1 VLWLVL
7 LPLFVYVASVESL
20 SLFLGLPT
28 AILVAGLLIAATR
41 GKRLIA
47 RPRFPTLLFAAFVV
61 FAAISATFS
70 EDPLAAQ
77 SRIVYLV
84 AYGVFGWAVAHAL
97 ATGLI
102 SHMNVVRAIVWSAAV
117 ASVPLIVQFIG
128 QYLLGREELLE
139 RLVSVQALF
148 AGDRAARGV
157 VSNWLLRDPLFI
169 GDDLVRGV
177 FPFMSPASAGQYL
190 MVGLLAAIW
199 LLRQSRGLRSGREV
213 ALSWGAAAVI
223 GLALFLTFSRQ
234 SWIGAL
240 VGLALLGRSLSN
252 IRLVVVG
259 VVSVVLA
266 ASLLPVPGSDRTFLE
281 YFALGRDLALS
292 IESGGGRLEI
302 WKQVP
307 DDVAESPVIGV
318 GPGQYSTLAD
328 KPDVVYYAHNVVLDN
343 LVELGVVGGILTVV
357 LLVAL
362 LRNAARKSPGLGL
375 PLLAAWLVANM
386 VDDTVYFPRN
396 GFVFATIVAL
406 SSVELWSCAGVGRD
420 SVKVTRT
427 TTLTDGSRG
436 RHQR

>member
-1 VLWLVL
+1 
-7 LPLFVYVASVESL
+7 
-20 SLFLGLPT
+20 
-28 AILVAGLLIAATR
+28 
-41 GKRLIA
+41 
-47 RPRFPTLLFAAFVV
+47 
-61 FAAISATFS
+61 
-70 EDPLAAQ
+70 
-77 SRIVYLV
+77 
-84 AYGVFGWAVAHAL
+84 
-97 ATGLI
+97 
-102 SHMNVVRAIVWSAAV
+102 
-117 ASVPLIVQFIG
+117 
-128 QYLLGREELLE
+128 
-139 RLVSVQALF
+139 
-148 AGDRAARGV
+148 
-157 VSNWLLRDPLFI
+157 
-169 GDDLVRGV
+169 
-177 FPFMSPASAGQYL
+177 MSPASAGQYL